1 MVYRKEIDGLRA
13 LAVIPVILF
22 HAGFKAFSGGYIGV
36 DVFFV
41 LSGYLITSI
50 ILAEK
55 EAGTFSFIQFYERR
69 CRRILPALFFVMT
82 VCIPFAWLSII
93 DPVQLKQFAA
103 SLISVTLFISNIQFW
118 QESVYFAPAAE
129 LKPLLHTW
137 SLAIEEQYY
146 LFFPIFMVLFWGW
159 GKRWLVAI
167 VSIVALSSLLC
178 AQISGNLKITAP
190 YMEPQFLWFN
200 QSNLSSYY
208 LPTGRVW
215 TLLVGVLVAFF
226 LHSNPQVK
234 SRANNSASFLGLI
247 LIFYSIVYFDSTT
260 PYPSVFTLLPVI
272 GTALIIAFAK
282 PNTVV
287 YNLLSLKVLV
297 GIGLISYSSYLW
309 HQPLF
314 AFTRILVSEA
324 PSLSLLGVLSITSLI
339 LGYLCWYF
347 IECPFRD
354 KKKVSRKQV
363 FKGGVL
369 TSLLFISFG
378 LVGFLGFENMTFSDK
393 ALKYMK
399 QYKGFEIADPFYRK
413 ECGFPVPQR
422 KISEKCYKSDGNQSI
437 VLLWGDSYAQAL
449 GYGLRKNF
457 GKTYFFAQVA
467 SRSCLPALNYNDY
480 EQQDSKKKGAY
491 CDKSN
496 AFATS
501 LIKNNPIKSVIFA
514 QNSRHNETD
523 WEKMATFAKNNG
535 VSDIYLVGPPPEWS
549 ISLPYV
555 VSYYELFDSNTTSK
569 NLKNERFEIDKKLT
583 SKFEKSTKVTYISLL
598 ETLCYQEECLIK
610 IPNAPLND
618 NLLLFDTGHL
628 SNSGSDF
635 VARNIIAKFLN

>member
-22 HAGFKAFSGGYIGV
+22 HAGFKVFSGGYIGV

-50 ILAEK
+50 ILVEK

-69 CRRILPALFFVMT
+69 ARRILPGLFFVMAT
-82 VCIPFAWLSII
+82 CIPFAWLLMI

-103 SLISVTLFISNIQFW
+103 SLISVTLFFSNIQFW
-118 QESVYFAPAAE
+118 QESAYFAPAAE

-146 LFFPIFMVLFWGW
+146 LIFPVFMVIFWSW
-159 GKRWLVAI
+159 RKSWLVPI
-167 VSIVALSSLLC
+167 IILVALFSLLC
-178 AQISGNLKITAP
+178 AQISGNLKATAP
-190 YMEPQFLWFN
+190 YIEAQFLWFN
-200 QSNLSSYY
+200 QSNLASYY

-226 LHSNPQVK
+226 LHSNPKIK
-234 SRANNSASFLGLI
+234 SRINNSASLLGLV
-247 LIFYSIVYFDSTT
+247 LIFYSIFWFDSTT
-260 PYPSVFTLLPVI
+260 PYPSVFTLLPAI
-272 GTALIIAFAK
+272 GTALIITFAT
-282 PNTVV
+282 PNTIV
-287 YNLLSLKVLV
+287 YNLLSLKGLV
-297 GIGLISYSSYLW
+297 GIGLISYSTYLW

-314 AFTRILVSEA
+314 AFSRVIILGE
-324 PSLSLLGVLSITSLI
+324 PSLWMLGILCFMSLM
-339 LGYLCWYF
+339 LGYISWYF
-347 IECPFRD
+347 IELPFRD
-354 KKKVSRKQV
+354 KQQFSRKQI
-363 FKGGVL
+363 FKGCIL
-369 TSLLFISFG
+369 TSLFFIIFG
-378 LVGFLGFENMTFSDK
+378 LIGFFGFEKMTFSDK
-393 ALKYMK
+393 AINYME

-422 KISEKCYKSDGNQSI
+422 RISEECYTPDDNQEV

-467 SRSCLPALNYNDY
+467 SPSCMPALNFNDY
-480 EQQDSKKKGAY
+480 KKQDSRKKGAF

-514 QNSRHNETD
+514 QSSRHDETD
-523 WEKMATFAKNNG
+523 WNKMATFAKNNG
-535 VSDIYLVGPPPEWS
+535 VNGIYLVGPPPKWN

-555 VSYYELFDSNTTSK
+555 VSYHELFDSNTTSK
-569 NLKNERFEIDKKLT
+569 NLIKNIIETDKKLF
-583 SKFEKSTKVTYISLL
+583 SKFETSETITYISLVHS
-598 ETLCYQEECLIK
+598 LCSRGECLIK
-610 IPNAPLND
+610 IPNAPIND

-635 VARNIIAKFLN
+635 VARNIIAKFIN